1 MRPIEGMSVLI
12 TGGGSG
18 LGEGTA
24 RHFADRGA
32 RVTITGRRGDR
43 VAAVAGELGEAGR
56 AVVGD
61 VTVDADRR
69 AMVDAAVE
77 HGGGRLDVVISNA
90 GNMYRAP
97 VEDLDEQQLLEVF
110 HTNVV
115 GGMMLTGLAV
125 PHLEPVRGC
134 VLFVGSVHTQRAF
147 PGASPYA
154 ATKGALETLTGVLA
168 AELGPRGI
176 RVGCIRPGAVLT
188 EINVRAG
195 LSTPEEAAERLEGL
209 GGAHVLGRIGTAA
222 EVAEAFEYLA
232 RAEWTTG
239 WVLTVDG
246 GLGLGVTNA

>member
-1 MRPIEGMSVLI
+1 MRPIDGMSVLI

-43 VAAVAGELGEAGR
+43 VAAVARELGEAGR

-125 PHLEPVRGC
+125 PHLEPVARLRA
-134 VLFVGSVHTQRAF
+134 VRRVGAHPTRPF
-147 PGASPYA
+147 PGRRP
-154 ATKGALETLTGVLA
+154 TPP
-168 AELGPRGI
+168 PR
-176 RVGCIRPGAVLT
+176 
-188 EINVRAG
+188 
-195 LSTPEEAAERLEGL
+195 
-209 GGAHVLGRIGTAA
+209 
-222 EVAEAFEYLA
+222 A
-232 RAEWTTG
+232 RWRR
-239 WVLTVDG
+239 
-246 GLGLGVTNA
+246 